1 MGIVNAWRRLRIWYY
16 QIKWLNMSRKT
27 DKKRARHVDI
37 ILLSE
42 IITDSM
48 YWQGILKV
56 CKSNFYVIN
65 TALRFIVLL

>member
-48 YWQGILKV
+48 YWQRNLTFLQTK
-56 CKSNFYVIN
+56 
-65 TALRFIVLL
+65 LLCN